1 LALASVLRLGR
12 GGERRKKEML
22 EAARG
27 LLTPVVLFVLVNV
40 VIATIAVVSRLMPL
54 GWRRPPPPRRAEGRR
69 LSACAVARCRP
80 PLHIVQLLARIRGAS
95 GPPAA
100 SDCGRVAGNEDERE
114 RKEEEA
120 RIKRSRS
127 EAPAEL
133 APSRLRPRA
142 RSTRMAPV
150 STAGALSTATNPAVL
165 LESIPNI
172 LAVLVLVHRARPAT
186 SVIPP

>member
-1 LALASVLRLGR
+1 
-12 GGERRKKEML
+12 ML
-22 EAARG
+22 EVARG

-54 GWRRPPPPRRAEGRR
+54 GWRWRPPPRRAEGCR
-69 LSACAVARCRP
+69 LSARAVARCRP
-80 PLHIVQLLARIRGAS
+80 PLCIVQLLARGRGAS
-95 GPPAA
+95 DPLAA
-100 SDCGRVAGNEDERE
+100 SDCGRVAGNEDERK

-120 RIKRSRS
+120 RIERSRS
-127 EAPAEL
+127 EAAAEL

-142 RSTRMAPV
+142 RKTRMALVP
-150 STAGALSTATNPAVL
+150 TAGALSTAANPVVL

-186 SVIPP
+186 SVVPP